1 MPVAWPGAEVGYLK
15 HRLHSRHHVQDT
27 LGTIAGTRTF
37 NCKRHVK
44 VDNIESG
51 TQTAELKLGTD
62 YHRYLDFN
70 NSENSETLEQF
81 CFAKLQ
87 TWMQMTECCW
97 TCASSLHLFASVSDD
112 YLITLL
118 QV

>member
-1 MPVAWPGAEVGYLK
+1 MAAGFPGRRRLPVPVAWPGAEVGYLK

-51 TQTAELKLGTD
+51 TQTAELILGTD
-62 YHRYLDFN
+62 IID
-70 NSENSETLEQF
+70 
-81 CFAKLQ
+81 
-87 TWMQMTECCW
+87 
-97 TCASSLHLFASVSDD
+97 
-112 YLITLL
+112 I
-118 QV
+118 

>member
-1 MPVAWPGAEVGYLK
+1 MAAGFPGRRRLTVPVAWPGAEVGYLK
-15 HRLHSRHHVQDT
+15 HRLHSWQDVQDT

-51 TQTAELKLGTD
+51 TDSRAKTRHGSK
-62 YHRYLDFN
+62 YLDFN

-81 CFAKLQ
+81 CFAKLD
-87 TWMQMTECCW
+87 
-97 TCASSLHLFASVSDD
+97 AND
-112 YLITLL
+112 
-118 QV
+118 